1 MVSAVTAV
9 FKGTTRKNGTSTL
22 LRSYRSRTTPPVE
35 SRCTI
40 WQAGRATC
48 ATKLAFKPIQ
58 IGTSV
63 FLDEGE
69 GLLNIDGSPTYNPA
83 PQILQEAVEDEWPGR
98 KIDVF
103 LSIGTGKRPSTSN
116 NMQHEWW
123 EGFAGG
129 MGDFAEAK
137 RKLIMKIEGCEKTH
151 EDMVSNH
158 LKRSGVDEG
167 AYCRLNVEVGV
178 GEFGMNEWTRL
189 PEITSN
195 TKNYLRKPGVQKI
208 IVEGAKRM
216 KDVQLEINKRRR
228 EVAETMS
235 RPFDGFDRYEKQE
248 PPFVPPPS
256 DPYAVE
262 LPGADVPS
270 LYPRPLSR
278 PGPQYPVTHLRS
290 YQQEYNVQ
298 DKFTIMP
305 SPDEKFTVLPLD
317 DSQRHEDQ
325 SSYRIS
331 EDSAYGRATEHSQD
345 SRPPTSD
352 NSLDLPRRS
361 NEAYRQSMPPP
372 LPPKTPI
379 QFYDGGDGRRHTIA
393 HRQNGHV
400 ALPYPDAD
408 GPPPVVNMARKPTY
422 VPR

>member
-1 MVSAVTAV
+1 MIRAVTAV
-9 FKGTTRKNGTSTL
+9 FKGTTRRNGTATL

-69 GLLNIDGSPTYNPA
+69 GLLNLDGSPTYNPA
-83 PQILQEAVEDEWPGR
+83 PQMLKEAVEDEWPGR
-98 KIDVF
+98 EVGVF

-116 NMQHEWW
+116 HMQHEWW

-137 RKLIMKIEGCEKTH
+137 RKLILKIEGCEKAH
-151 EDMVSNH
+151 EDMISTH
-158 LKRSGVDEG
+158 LKRYGVNEA

-195 TKNYLRKPGVQKI
+195 TKYYLKKPA
-208 IVEGAKRM
+208 VEKFITQGATRM
-216 KDVQLEINKRRR
+216 KDIELELDQKRR
-228 EVAETMS
+228 EAAERTF
-235 RPFDGFDRYEKQE
+235 RHFDRPERQE
-248 PPFVPPPS
+248 PPTVPPPS

-290 YQQEYNVQ
+290 YHEGYNVQ
-298 DKFTIMP
+298 DNFTIMP
-305 SPDEKFTVLPLD
+305 SPDEKFAVLSPND
-317 DSQRHEDQ
+317 APPYEDQ
-325 SSYRIS
+325 LPYRKS
-331 EDSAYGRATEHSQD
+331 EESAFGRGTEHSHD

-352 NSLDLPRRS
+352 NSFDLPRRS
-361 NEAYRQSMPPP
+361 NEAYRQSIPPP

-379 QFYDGGDGRRHTIA
+379 QFYDAADVRRHTIPNR
-393 HRQNGHV
+393 HNGHV
-400 ALPYPDAD
+400 ALPYPDD
-408 GPPPVVNMARKPTY
+408 DRPPPVVNMARKPNY